1 MDTHLFQNIPLFKD
15 LSEQEVAML
24 ARHAVPRQ
32 FSPEQIILLAE
43 EEGDT
48 MCVIQ
53 HGKVKVSVITDE
65 GREII
70 LDILGDGDFFGEMAL
85 LDGYPR
91 SATVT
96 AMEATTL
103 VMLRRSD
110 FLQLLRSEPQVA
122 SKLLVELTTRLR
134 RADRKIETLALVNST
149 SKVLKILMEFG
160 ERYGTPT
167 SDGIIFHHPPTQQEL
182 GNMVGIS
189 RETTSRL
196 LNHLKRKGT
205 IAYNEDMLVIYYH
218 SAQGRPIR

>member
-1 MDTHLFQNIPLFKD
+1 MDTQLFQSIPLFKD
-15 LSEQEVAML
+15 LSEAELAML

-48 MCVIQ
+48 MFVIRQ
-53 HGKVKVSVITDE
+53 GTVKVSVITDE

-70 LDILGDGDFFGEMAL
+70 LDLLGTGDFFGEMAL

-96 AMEATTL
+96 AMEATEL

-110 FLQLLRSEPQVA
+110 FLGLLHREPQIA

-149 SKVLKILMEFG
+149 SKILKILMELG
-160 ERYGTPT
+160 ERYGTYT
-167 SDGIIFHHPPTQQEL
+167 KDGVILHHPPTQQEL

-189 RETTSRL
+189 RETTSRI
-196 LNHLKRKGT
+196 LNDLKRKGC
-205 IAYNEDMLVIYYH
+205 IVYGEDVLTLFY
-218 SAQGRPIR
+218 QR